1 MKLAFCLYKYFPFG
15 GMQRNFLKIAKECT
29 NRGHE
34 ITVYTM
40 IWEGERPDFLD
51 IVIVHVSSISSVNKY
66 KKFSRWLNKNLKYE
80 SIDLMVGF
88 NKIPDLDI
96 YYCGDPC
103 YEHKSRNLRPWWYRY
118 TLRYKHFARFERAVF
133 GQGAGVDILM
143 FSPIQ
148 KKLFQDYYNTES
160 SKIHMLPPGISRDRC
175 ASIGSLDVRKSFRK
189 EFELADDTI
198 LLLQIG
204 SGFRTKG
211 LDRSLN
217 AVSALPLKLKN
228 RTKFFVIGQ
237 DDPKE
242 FISMAKKLGISS
254 LVTFFSGR
262 GDIPRFLQGS
272 DILLHPS
279 YAENTGGVILEAM
292 VAGLPSIVT
301 DVCGY
306 AHYVNEAK
314 AGILLE
320 TPYSQDIFNKRLEE
334 MLLADKLKWK
344 ESGINFANDADIY
357 DMPKKAVDVI
367 DQVIEKTWIK
377 KNWKDRVE

>member
-1 MKLAFCLYKYFPFG
+1 MKLAFFLYKYFPFG
-15 GMQRNFLKIAKECT
+15 GMQRNFLKIAKECA

-51 IVIVHVSSISSVNKY
+51 IVIVHVNSISSVNKY

-118 TLRYKHFARFERAVF
+118 TPRYKHFARFERAVF
-133 GQGAGVDILM
+133 GQGARVEILM

-148 KKLFQDYYNTES
+148 KKLFQDFYNTES

-175 ASIGSLDVRKSFRK
+175 ASVSSLDVRKSFRK

-242 FISMAKKLGISS
+242 FISIAKKLGISS

-279 YAENTGGVILEAM
+279 YAENTGGVILEAI

-320 TPYSQDIFNKRLEE
+320 TPYSQDVFNKRLEE

-344 ESGINFANDADIY
+344 ENGINFANGADIY

>member
-51 IVIVHVSSISSVNKY
+51 IVIVHVNSISSVNKY

-118 TLRYKHFARFERAVF
+118 TPRYKHFARFERAVF
-133 GQGAGVDILM
+133 GQGARVEILM

-148 KKLFQDYYNTES
+148 KKLFQDFYNTES

-175 ASIGSLDVRKSFRK
+175 ASVGSIDVRKSFRK

-242 FISMAKKLGISS
+242 FVSIAKKLGISS

-344 ESGINFANDADIY
+344 ENGINFANGADIY

>member
-15 GMQRNFLKIAKECT
+15 GMQRNFLKIAKECA

-51 IVIVHVSSISSVNKY
+51 VVIVHVSSISSVNKY

-118 TLRYKHFARFERAVF
+118 TPRYKHFARFERAVF
-133 GQGAGVDILM
+133 GQGARVEILM

-148 KKLFQDYYNTES
+148 KKLFQDFYNTES

-175 ASIGSLDVRKSFRK
+175 ASVGSIDVRKSFRK

-242 FISMAKKLGISS
+242 FVSIAKKLGISS

-344 ESGINFANDADIY
+344 ENGINFANGADIY